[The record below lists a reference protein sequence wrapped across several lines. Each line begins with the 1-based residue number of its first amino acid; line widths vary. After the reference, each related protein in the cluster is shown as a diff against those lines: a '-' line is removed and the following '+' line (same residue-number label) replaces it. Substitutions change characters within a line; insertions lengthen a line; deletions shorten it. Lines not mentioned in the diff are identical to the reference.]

1 MRERRIVVKTGFW
14 GVWPPVFRCDP
25 LGGKQSRRGV
35 LMRFGICHF
44 RTLTITLIGA
54 AILSIGPAWAEG
66 QHDLAKASQTPAPF
80 PAKLEKECRW
90 HRVADGSVTLYFGLS
105 DA

>member
-1 MRERRIVVKTGFW
+1 
-14 GVWPPVFRCDP
+14 
-25 LGGKQSRRGV
+25 
-35 LMRFGICHF
+35 MRFGICHS

-90 HRVADGSVTLYFGLS
+90 HRVADGSVTRASFS
-105 DA
+105 SSPCPVPQVST